1 MKIRS
6 PNKFKDT
13 DSFRARWKEIDGR
26 LDLDDEVESPGPLGS
41 ALEKGGWS
49 LSNRFAV
56 HPMEGWDAHADGSPS
71 EETLRRWRRFGES
84 GAALIWGGEA
94 FAVVED
100 GRANPNQLFHRDSD
114 RSCRTLESLRQA
126 ITAGHDAI
134 GNEAPTASVVG
145 LQLTHSGRWSRP
157 TVAGPSP
164 RIAFQHPILDE
175 RVSAT
180 AEQLLDDGE
189 LESIAE
195 RYIEAAVCAQKAGF
209 DFVDIKACHGY
220 LLHELLSARTR
231 PGRYGGDLEG
241 RSRLLREV
249 IAAVRSAAPGLGV
262 AVRLSV
268 TDVIPFKKSQQGEGE
283 PDWPEGEP
291 YPHGFGLDPADPQN
305 PSWTEPM
312 QLITLLQEVGIEW
325 LNLTI
330 GSPYWCP
337 HRQRP
342 AQYPPSDGYPPP
354 EDPLVGVAAHLQA
367 ARAVRQSF
375 PQLGLVG
382 TGWTYLQEW
391 LPAVAQHEIRNGFQ
405 DVVGLGRS
413 MLSYPE
419 LPRDIIHGRTM
430 PKKLVCRTFSDCT
443 TAPRNGLISGCFP
456 LDEHYK
462 SHPAAAELK
471 SVKASA
477 RQIAREGENH

>member
-1 MKIRS
+1 
-6 PNKFKDT
+6 
-13 DSFRARWKEIDGR
+13 
-26 LDLDDEVESPGPLGS
+26 
-41 ALEKGGWS
+41 
-49 LSNRFAV
+49 
-56 HPMEGWDAHADGSPS
+56 
-71 EETLRRWRRFGES
+71 
-84 GAALIWGGEA
+84 
-94 FAVVED
+94 
-100 GRANPNQLFHRDSD
+100 
-114 RSCRTLESLRQA
+114 
-126 ITAGHDAI
+126 
-134 GNEAPTASVVG
+134 
-145 LQLTHSGRWSRP
+145 
-157 TVAGPSP
+157 
-164 RIAFQHPILDE
+164 
-175 RVSAT
+175 
-180 AEQLLDDGE
+180 
-189 LESIAE
+189 
-195 RYIEAAVCAQKAGF
+195 
-209 DFVDIKACHGY
+209 
-220 LLHELLSARTR
+220 
-231 PGRYGGDLEG
+231 
-241 RSRLLREV
+241 V

-268 TDVIPFKKSQQGEGE
+268 TDVIPFKKSHQGEGE

-291 YPHGFGLDPADPQN
+291 YPHGFGIDPADPQN

-312 QLITLLQEVGIEW
+312 QLITLLQEAGIEW

-375 PQLGLVG
+375 PHLGLVG

-391 LPAVAQHEIRNGFQ
+391 LPAVAQHEIRHGFQ

-419 LPRDIIHGRTM
+419 LPRDVIHGRAM

-443 TAPRNGLISGCFP
+443 TAPRNGLLSGCFP
-456 LDEHYK
+456 LDDHYK

-471 SVKASA
+471 SAKASA
-477 RQIAREGENH
+477 RKGNAR